1 MKIIKARK
9 KKEKNF
15 NSAEVVFLSS
25 MTLLLGV
32 LLGILM
38 CYCKIT
44 FLDSSDSK
52 LREIISTYNNIS
64 NNSYDKV
71 DKDKLADSAIEGMI
85 NSLDDPYGNFMN
97 KKDTKSFSEALGG
110 YYNGLGITITKKG
123 NNIVIVDVSK
133 NSPAAKAGIKK
144 DDIIL
149 NIDNLD
155 ASKEEVDTLANY
167 VSKIKDK
174 EINIKIKRD
183 NKVIDFNV
191 KKDRVDVQ
199 SVTSLIEDGVGYI
212 DISTFSLN
220 TGDQFIT
227 NLNKLKKKNVSS
239 LIIDLRDNP
248 GGHLGQTS
256 KILEPFFKKGTVFY
270 QIDNKNSKSMI
281 RAKNKDK
288 MNIPIVVLINEQSA
302 SASEIVASCFKENYK
317 NVTLVGKMT
326 YGKGTVQKDVK
337 LSNGSSIKYTT
348 QRWLTSKGKWL
359 NHAKGVGL
367 KPDVDI
373 NICQDEKC
381 DKDMQLEKAK
391 EIAKKSS

>member
-9 KKEKNF
+9 KREKNF
-15 NSAEVVFLSS
+15 SSSEVIFLSC
-25 MTLLLGV
+25 MTLLLGI

-64 NNSYDKV
+64 NSSYDKV

-85 NSLDDPYGNFMN
+85 NSLDDPYGDFMN
-97 KKDTKSFSEALGG
+97 KADTKSFNEALGG
-110 YYNGLGITITKKG
+110 YYNGLGITITKKD
-123 NNIVIVDVSK
+123 NNVVIVDVSK
-133 NSPAAKAGIKK
+133 DSPADKAGLKK
-144 DDIIL
+144 DDVIL

-167 VSKIKDK
+167 VTKVKDK
-174 EINIKIKRD
+174 EINIKIKRND
-183 NKVIDFNV
+183 KVIDFKV
-191 KKDRVDVQ
+191 EKDKVAVQ
-199 SVTSLIEDGVGYI
+199 SVSSLIEDGVGYI

-227 NLNKLKKKNVSS
+227 HLNKLKKKNISS

-270 QIDNKNSKSMI
+270 QIQNKNTKTKF
-281 RAKNKDK
+281 RAKDKDK
-288 MNIPIVVLINEQSA
+288 MTIPIVVLINGQSA
-302 SASEIVASCFKENYK
+302 SASEIVASCFKDNYK
-317 NVTLVGKMT
+317 NITLVGKMT
-326 YGKGTVQKDVK
+326 YGKGTVQKDIK
-337 LSNGSSIKYTT
+337 LSNGSAIKYTT

-359 NHAKGVGL
+359 NHEKGIGL
-367 KPDVDI
+367 KPDIDVDI
-373 NICQDEKC
+373 CKDEKC
-381 DKDMQLEKAK
+381 EKDMQLEKAK

>member
-9 KKEKNF
+9 KREKSF
-15 NSAEVVFLSS
+15 SSVEVIFLST

-32 LLGILM
+32 LLGVLM

-71 DKDKLADSAIEGMI
+71 DRDKLAEAAIEGMI
-85 NSLDDPYGNFMN
+85 NSLDDPYGDFMN
-97 KKDTKSFSEALGG
+97 KTDTKSFNETLGG
-110 YYNGLGITITKKG
+110 YYNGLGITIMKENNNVVVVSVTK
-123 NNIVIVDVSK
+123 D
-133 NSPAAKAGIKK
+133 SPADKAGIKEK
-144 DDIIL
+144 DIIL
-149 NIDNLD
+149 KIDDID
-155 ASKEEVDTLANY
+155 ASKEQVDTLANY
-167 VSKIKDK
+167 VSKVKDK

-183 NKVIDFNV
+183 NKVTDYKV

-199 SVTSLIEDGVGYI
+199 SVTSLVEDGVGYI

-220 TGDQFIT
+220 TGDQFIS
-227 NLNKLKKKNVSS
+227 NLNKLKKKNITS

-270 QIDNKNSKSMI
+270 QIQSKNSKVKYK
-281 RAKNKDK
+281 AKDKDK
-288 MNIPIVVLINEQSA
+288 MNIPIVVLINGQSA
-302 SASEIVASCFKENYK
+302 SASEIVASCFQENYK
-317 NVTLVGKMT
+317 NVTLVGKQS
-326 YGKGTVQKDVK
+326 YGKGTVQKEVK

-359 NHAKGVGL
+359 NHAKDVGI
-367 KPDVDI
+367 KPDIDI
-373 NICQDEKC
+373 DICADEKC
-381 DKDMQLEKAK
+381 EKDMQLEKAK